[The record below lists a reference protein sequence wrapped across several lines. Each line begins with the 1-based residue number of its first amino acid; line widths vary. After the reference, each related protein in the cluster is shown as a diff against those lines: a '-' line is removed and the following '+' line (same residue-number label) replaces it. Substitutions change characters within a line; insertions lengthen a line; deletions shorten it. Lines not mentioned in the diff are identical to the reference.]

1 MLAAGAHG
9 LHLPSKGFAMSELTP
24 FVASPFDALKRQ
36 DRSAE
41 FWSARDLMK
50 PLGYEKWQKF
60 TDAIERAK
68 IAACNSGHDCD
79 SMFVQVTQLTGA
91 GNLGETGQVQPV
103 PRSDYR
109 LTRFACYLLAMN
121 GDPRK
126 PEIASA
132 QSYFAIKTR
141 EAETAPAL
149 SPAEFLLRQAQMMVE
164 QERRV
169 AALETTVVAIS
180 AKQSAQDGA
189 HDWFTTLAYAKLNGL
204 PTDRVSCQKHGQRAA
219 RLMHS
224 RGQEPIR
231 RQDATFGTV
240 NTYPVDVL
248 EETVDLRFEVD
259 ES

>member
-36 DRSAE
+36 DAGGE
-41 FWSARDLMK
+41 FWSARDLMS
-50 PLGYEKWQKF
+50 PLGYEKWERF
-60 TDAIERAK
+60 ADAIERAK

-79 SMFVQVTQLTGA
+79 AMFVQVATLPGA
-91 GNLGETGQVQPV
+91 GKRHIPGVRE
-103 PRSDYR
+103 DYR

-219 RLMHS
+219 RLMRS